1 MQGNSALADYYWAS
15 LGEYDDGRFADP
27 ARQLQ
32 SISLKQANVAMR
44 ELFAEPGYV
53 RIEKPLFSYNS
64 LSLIILGL
72 LGLLIILAVGWR
84 RWRQRRHSNK

>member
-1 MQGNSALADYYWAS
+1 
-15 LGEYDDGRFADP
+15 
-27 ARQLQ
+27 
-32 SISLKQANVAMR
+32 MR